1 METAERWE
9 YGVIVALS
17 TVVGGVACGGFLYAL
32 VQLVR
37 NF

>member
-17 TVVGGVACGGFLYAL
+17 TVVGGVVCGGFLYAL